1 MSKLYYTENG
11 HLIPSLGEEITR
23 FRRARKVLTLPN
35 TGKPATVYL
44 DARTYTGSTV
54 PLRMAVNGR
63 EVEPILPSPR
73 DHYRWYE
80 TAVDPSLLV
89 AGTNTFDFWCDTT
102 AMNAWSLALEAGHA
116 EPDSYVS
123 DDGGT
128 TWRNHHMGYLNIVR
142 CEYLLRV
149 RLAEGRA
156 PAPPPMVWDD
166 PASPRSESLKW
177 LVPQAAREPG
187 PIMDRARALTTW
199 LASSWEH
206 TGADVAAQNTPW
218 DPETILD
225 WAPAQRGH
233 NGQRPI
239 ANCIFY
245 GVTFTSACQAVGIPA
260 RCAVFADK
268 PDGRNGHFVAEFW
281 AQEHEKWVMVDPNTD
296 AHFIKDGVPMSVSE
310 VQKSAP
316 DLESLIEF
324 GPGIDAQRR
333 NPRLSQWFQD
343 GYLDGSPFR
352 HRSAWYRAD
361 LLTHPEHSPPGH
373 GAGIAYSE
381 TGIVW
386 EERDRELWGMFPHF
400 GSPNYFDA
408 PPPLDT

>member
-1 MSKLYYTENG
+1 MSTLYYTENG

-35 TGKPATVYL
+35 TGKPATAYL
-44 DARTYTGSTV
+44 DARAYTGSTV

-149 RLAEGRA
+149 RLAEGRD

-166 PASPRSESLKW
+166 PASPRSESLKR
-177 LVPQAAREPG
+177 LVPQAATQFQWSCAFGSHRG
-187 PIMDRARALTTW
+187 RGV
-199 LASSWEH
+199 LA
-206 TGADVAAQNTPW
+206 
-218 DPETILD
+218 ILL
-225 WAPAQRGH
+225 
-233 NGQRPI
+233 
-239 ANCIFY
+239 CY
-245 GVTFTSACQAVGIPA
+245 
-260 RCAVFADK
+260 RCAASCSRTR
-268 PDGRNGHFVAEFW
+268 GR
-281 AQEHEKWVMVDPNTD
+281 TD
-296 AHFIKDGVPMSVSE
+296 RRVG
-310 VQKSAP
+310 
-316 DLESLIEF
+316 
-324 GPGIDAQRR
+324 GRQRR
-333 NPRLSQWFQD
+333 TE
-343 GYLDGSPFR
+343 R
-352 HRSAWYRAD
+352 HARRKDLAD
-361 LLTHPEHSPPGH
+361 
-373 GAGIAYSE
+373 
-381 TGIVW
+381 
-386 EERDRELWGMFPHF
+386 RD
-400 GSPNYFDA
+400 
-408 PPPLDT
+408 